1 MKEYFTQKDFDKC
14 SPVCKMSDMNPETIR
29 KFNVAREIAGIPF
42 IVNSAYRTEEHE
54 KKNGRTGTSSH
65 TKGCAMDIRCTD
77 GNARYKIINALI
89 SAGITRIG
97 VAGSYIHGDDDNDKP
112 QNVVWTY

>member
-1 MKEYFTQKDFDKC
+1 
-14 SPVCKMSDMNPETIR
+14 MNPETIR
-29 KFNVAREIAGIPF
+29 KFNAAREIAGIPF

-54 KKNGRTGTSSH
+54 KNNGRTGTSSH
-65 TKGCAMDIRCTD
+65 TNGCAMDIKCTD